1 MGHAPP
7 SSPRLASRAIP
18 HADKVGAGALER
30 VPREGDLAG
39 GAVEVE
45 DGAVVR
51 VLVGHDQP
59 LPALVEL
66 EVAGRLAARVENA
79 CEGDEAGR
87 ARVAVYAVDG
97 DRVVAAVGGEHE
109 VAARVDRHAAAR
121 VELTREGGGERGDGL
136 HQAERGLARAEQ
148 LGAQRR
154 RGAREEAVDLSR
166 DLGVVLEDGHL
177 RGELVDDVADGPPLV
192 EAHVARAE
200 REAVHLDA
208 GEHLAARRD
217 HARLLVEVQL
227 ADHVHPQVGH
237 ECHAAAA
244 RLKHDRV
251 RVRVALP
258 LRLRRRVVARV
269 VDVVLRARLHRAA
282 LLRVVRGHDAAQPA
296 VRLHADR
303 ADRRVPVVDQQH
315 AAAAVV
321 DGEEARRGAARA
333 HGRAELAQ
341 RAGLAV
347 EREGD
352 HLPLLLDALG
362 ARVDHVELGVAA
374 RKRRIVDSAL
384 ACDREQREAAVGD
397 VQAVGAHGACRLR
410 AARPVREVAELRV
423 ARDDHDR
430 AEGVR
435 RWHVAVRRCEH
446 EAHLQLLL
454 QLLVAQIGVLSVVEQ
469 HLVQATPVAV
479 PTDVLGHGFGRVQP
493 WQLGDE
499 AG

>member
-1 MGHAPP
+1 MPARVTRPAGLESRCMRWTATESWPRLEVSTKSPLGWIATRPHLHRKTSGLYLRRAGSPWAYSLLPRLLPAPGHASGCPE
-7 SSPRLASRAIP
+7 PRPASA
-18 HADKVGAGALER
+18 H
-30 VPREGDLAG
+30 
-39 GAVEVE
+39 
-45 DGAVVR
+45 
-51 VLVGHDQP
+51 QP
-59 LPALVEL
+59 LGPRRPATP
-66 EVAGRLAARVENA
+66 
-79 CEGDEAGR
+79 GR
-87 ARVAVYAVDG
+87 ATAGHPGPCHPGRCQPG
-97 DRVVAAVGGEHE
+97 PCQPGRCS
-109 VAARVDRHAAAR
+109 RHGAAR

-374 RKRRIVDSAL
+374 P
-384 ACDREQREAAVGD
+384 
-397 VQAVGAHGACRLR
+397 
-410 AARPVREVAELRV
+410 AARTPAGWVGVAAAA
-423 ARDDHDR
+423 ARCT
-430 AEGVR
+430 G
-435 RWHVAVRRCEH
+435 
-446 EAHLQLLL
+446 
-454 QLLVAQIGVLSVVEQ
+454 
-469 HLVQATPVAV
+469 
-479 PTDVLGHGFGRVQP
+479 
-493 WQLGDE
+493 
-499 AG
+499 